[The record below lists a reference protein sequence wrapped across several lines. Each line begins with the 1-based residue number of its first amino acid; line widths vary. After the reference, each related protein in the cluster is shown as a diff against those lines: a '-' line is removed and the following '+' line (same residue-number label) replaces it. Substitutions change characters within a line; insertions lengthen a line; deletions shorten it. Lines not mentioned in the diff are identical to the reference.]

1 MTMTTAYRMGFAV
14 LLSTLA
20 CSASAPAPVAA
31 NPEPRDG
38 TNVVARIADEEAERV
53 ASEWGAT
60 RAVIVVL
67 DPKSGTILASVGREA
82 GKSARA
88 LASEHAWI
96 TGSTLKTLTVASA
109 LEEHTVTEGQRF
121 GCGERSYGSE
131 RLHDAQEG
139 ACASLDLAG
148 IVARSSN
155 VGVTYVFDTLG
166 AARLRAHLTALHIG
180 DAPGWL
186 PTIEDDHGILAA
198 NFAGGEV
205 AKATPLQLARAYAA
219 VFDGGMYVLPSP
231 DGAAPRTTRVF
242 SEETAGAVV
251 RMLENAVSVG
261 TGQAAAIAG
270 RRVAGKTGTAEW
282 TADSGGKTQYASF
295 VGAVLDREPR
305 LVALVGLEVPGEKA
319 NGPKAAAPAWGRL
332 VSRILAVR

>member
-1 MTMTTAYRMGFAV
+1 MTTAHGMGLAIV
-14 LLSTLA
+14 LSTSA

-31 NPEPRDG
+31 NPEPRDA
-38 TNVVARIADEEAERV
+38 TTVVAHIADDEVDRV

-60 RAVIVVL
+60 RAVMVVL
-67 DPKSGTILASVGREA
+67 DPNSGAILASAGREA
-82 GKSARA
+82 GKPAPA
-88 LASEHAWI
+88 LASDHAWI

-109 LEEHTVTEGQRF
+109 VEEHTVTLDQRF

-131 RLHDAQEG
+131 KLHDAQEG
-139 ACASLDLAG
+139 PCTSLDLAG

-155 VGVTYVFDTLG
+155 VGVTYVFDTMG
-166 AARLRAHLTALHIG
+166 AAGLRAHLTALHVG

-186 PTIEDDHGILAA
+186 PAIDDGHGVLAA

-219 VFDGGMYVLPSP
+219 LFDGGTYVLPP
-231 DGAAPRTTRVF
+231 DAAGPHATRVF
-242 SEETAGAVV
+242 SEETAEAVV
-251 RMLENAVSVG
+251 RMLENAVAVG
-261 TGQAAAIAG
+261 TGRAATIVG

-282 TADSGGKTQYASF
+282 ADDSGAKVEYASF

-305 LVALVGLEVPGEKA
+305 LVALVGLEVPGERVS
-319 NGPKAAAPAWGRL
+319 GPKAAAPAWGRL
-332 VSRILAVR
+332 VSRILAGR